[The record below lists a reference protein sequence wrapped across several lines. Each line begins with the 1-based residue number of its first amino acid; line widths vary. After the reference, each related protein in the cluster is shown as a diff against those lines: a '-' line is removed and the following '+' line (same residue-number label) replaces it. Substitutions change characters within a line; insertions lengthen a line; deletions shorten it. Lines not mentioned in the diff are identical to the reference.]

1 MNFSASIVLFTVKDN
16 MVPRQCFLLSYERHK
31 LLFSFSLLEALRVVE
46 TYLNVLWIA
55 EVVGR

>member
-1 MNFSASIVLFTVKDN
+1 